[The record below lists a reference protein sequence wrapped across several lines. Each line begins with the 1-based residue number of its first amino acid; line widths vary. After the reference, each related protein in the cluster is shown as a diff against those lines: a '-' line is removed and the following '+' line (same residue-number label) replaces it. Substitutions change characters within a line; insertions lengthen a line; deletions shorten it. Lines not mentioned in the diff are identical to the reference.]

1 MNPHKPGWQTS
12 EFWLSIAA
20 QLIALLVL
28 TGVIAASDKDTVQG
42 SISELIKSAF
52 ALIVSATNV
61 WKYIQSRIEAK
72 KAAAELQ
79 IESIRANTANVSIR

>member
-1 MNPHKPGWQTS
+1 MKAGYATS

-20 QLIALLVL
+20 QAIALLVL
-28 TGVIAASDKDTVQG
+28 VGIIAPSDQSTVQG
-42 SISELIKSAF
+42 SVSDLIKSVF

-72 KAAAELQ
+72 NAAAQLQ
-79 IESIRANTANVSIR
+79 IEAIKANTIQSSTR